1 MIIHIRNFGKIE
13 SADIDLGNLTIFVGE
28 NNSGKT
34 YIMQLIYGLINFFS
48 EKEFNDFLGNFRW
61 KYNSEEIIHEILESD
76 DEDISKNILEIKA
89 DDRDFYNDFQNAL
102 NDFISR
108 NKEKIVEKT
117 FNTRNLSIGSLSIEF
132 EKIVDDLTIQCTK
145 NLKNTSKAKIS
156 FHFNKSVNHTITSIL
171 FAQNNQ
177 YKSMNSILKKSIL
190 TTILLMSFGISQ
202 YQLTDLPILYL
213 PASRSGLMLL
223 YTNFLA
229 EYNDDKRF
237 QNDDVVYQVNDGQT
251 SENRYGLTEPI
262 YDFLM
267 FLLKHKTSEMISD
280 KDREIISFINEN
292 IINGTM
298 EKTGTTM
305 RYKPASS
312 EQSLPIY
319 LSSSLV
325 SELSPIYQI
334 LSGIQKYSF
343 ILYDEIETCQHPTK
357 QLQLARLLVRMVNA
371 GYRMVV
377 STHSDTMAATI
388 NNLIT
393 ISFKEKK
400 DELMSKLGYEKED
413 MLESANVKAYQ
424 FIIGKDGKT
433 KVEEVKSHF
442 SVGVGFDFDIFNYA
456 NDKIYQDAVEIAEV
470 D

>member
-13 SADIDLGNLTIFVGE
+13 SADIDFGNLTIFVGE

-48 EKEFNDFLGNFRW
+48 TKEFNDFLGNFKW
-61 KYNSEEIIHEILESD
+61 KYNSEEIIREILESN

-89 DDRDFYNDFQNAL
+89 DDRNFYNNFQNAL

-132 EKIVDDLTIQCTK
+132 GKIVDDLTIQCTK

-177 YKSMNSILKKSIL
+177 YKSMNSIVKKSIL
-190 TTILLMSFGISQ
+190 TIILLMSFGINQ

-229 EYNDDKRF
+229 EYNDDKTF

-267 FLLKHKTSEMISD
+267 FMLKHKTSEMISD

-305 RYKPASS
+305 RYKPALS
-312 EQSLPIY
+312 EHSLPIY

-334 LSGIQKYSF
+334 LSGIQKYTF

-377 STHSDTMAATI
+377 STHSDTMAAAI

>member
-13 SADIDLGNLTIFVGE
+13 SADIDFGNLTIFVGE

-61 KYNSEEIIHEILESD
+61 KYNSEEIIREILESN

-89 DDRDFYNDFQNAL
+89 DDRNFYNNFQNAL

-117 FNTRNLSIGSLSIEF
+117 FNTHNLSIGSLSIEF
-132 EKIVDDLTIQCTK
+132 GKIVDDLTIQCTQ

-177 YKSMNSILKKSIL
+177 YKSMNNIVKKSIL

-229 EYNDDKRF
+229 EYNDDKTF

-267 FLLKHKTSEMISD
+267 FMLKHKTSEMISD

-312 EQSLPIY
+312 EHSLPIY

-334 LSGIQKYSF
+334 LSGIQKYTF

-377 STHSDTMAATI
+377 STHSDTMAAAI

>member
-61 KYNSEEIIHEILESD
+61 KYNSEEIIREILESN

-89 DDRDFYNDFQNAL
+89 DDRNFYNNFQNAL

-132 EKIVDDLTIQCTK
+132 GKIVDDLTIQCTQ

-177 YKSMNSILKKSIL
+177 YKSMNNIVKKSIL

-229 EYNDDKRF
+229 EYNDDKTF

-305 RYKPASS
+305 RYKPALS
-312 EQSLPIY
+312 EHSLPIY

-377 STHSDTMAATI
+377 STHSDTMAAAI

-424 FIIGKDGKT
+424 FIIEDDGRTTVK
-433 KVEEVKSHF
+433 EVKSHF

>member
-13 SADIDLGNLTIFVGE
+13 SADIDFANLTIFVGE
-28 NNSGKT
+28 NNSGKI

-61 KYNSEEIIHEILESD
+61 KYNSEEIIREILESN

-89 DDRDFYNDFQNAL
+89 DDRNFYNNFQNAL

-132 EKIVDDLTIQCTK
+132 GKIVDDLTIQCTK

-177 YKSMNSILKKSIL
+177 YKSMNSIVKKSIL
-190 TTILLMSFGISQ
+190 TIILLMSFGINQ

-229 EYNDDKRF
+229 EYNDDKTF

-305 RYKPASS
+305 RYKPALS
-312 EQSLPIY
+312 EHSLPIY

>member
-229 EYNDDKRF
+229 EYNDD
-237 QNDDVVYQVNDGQT
+237 VVYQVNDGQT

>member
-48 EKEFNDFLGNFRW
+48 TKEFNDFLGNFKW
-61 KYNSEEIIHEILESD
+61 KYNSEEIIREILESN

-89 DDRDFYNDFQNAL
+89 DDRNFYNNFQNAL

-132 EKIVDDLTIQCTK
+132 GKIVDDLTIQCTK

-177 YKSMNSILKKSIL
+177 YKSMNSIVKKSIL
-190 TTILLMSFGISQ
+190 TIILLMSFGINQ

-229 EYNDDKRF
+229 EYNDDKTF

-267 FLLKHKTSEMISD
+267 FMLKHKTSEMISD

-305 RYKPASS
+305 RYKPALS
-312 EQSLPIY
+312 EHSLPIY

-377 STHSDTMAATI
+377 STHSDTMAAAI

>member
-48 EKEFNDFLGNFRW
+48 TKEFNDFLGNFKW
-61 KYNSEEIIHEILESD
+61 KYNSEEIIREILESN

-89 DDRDFYNDFQNAL
+89 DDRNFYNNFQNAL

-132 EKIVDDLTIQCTK
+132 GKIVDDLTIQCTK

-177 YKSMNSILKKSIL
+177 YKSMNSIVKKSIL
-190 TTILLMSFGISQ
+190 TIILLMSFGINQ

-229 EYNDDKRF
+229 EYNDDKTF

-305 RYKPASS
+305 RYKPALS
-312 EQSLPIY
+312 EHSLPIY

-377 STHSDTMAATI
+377 STHSDTMAAAI

>member
-13 SADIDLGNLTIFVGE
+13 SADIDFANLTIFVGE
-28 NNSGKT
+28 NNSGKI

-61 KYNSEEIIHEILESD
+61 KYNSEEIIREILESN

-89 DDRDFYNDFQNAL
+89 DDRNFYNNFQNAL

-132 EKIVDDLTIQCTK
+132 GKIVDDLTIQCTQ

-177 YKSMNSILKKSIL
+177 YKSMNSIVKKSIL
-190 TTILLMSFGISQ
+190 TIILLMSFGINQ

-229 EYNDDKRF
+229 EYNDDKTF

-305 RYKPASS
+305 RYKPALS
-312 EQSLPIY
+312 EHSLPIY

-377 STHSDTMAATI
+377 STHSDTMAAAI

>member
-1 MIIHIRNFGKIE
+1 MIVHIRNFGKIE
-13 SADIDLGNLTIFVGE
+13 CADIKLGNLTLFVGD

-34 YIMQLIYGLINFFS
+34 YVMQLIYGLINFFS
-48 EKEFNDFLGNFRW
+48 ESEFNYFLNNFKW
-61 KYNSEEIIHEILESD
+61 KYDIEDVIRDISESND
-76 DEDISKNILEIKA
+76 DDISKDILEIKA
-89 DDRDFYNDFQNAL
+89 DDVEFYNDFQNAL
-102 NDFISR
+102 NDFINK

-117 FNTRNLSIGSLSIEF
+117 FNTSNLKIGSLSIEF
-132 EKIVDDLTIQCTK
+132 DEIANDLTIQCTK
-145 NLKNTSKAKIS
+145 NLKNTSKTKMS
-156 FHFNKSVNHTITSIL
+156 FNFNKPINNTVASVI
-171 FAQNNQ
+171 FAKDSPYEIVNRIV
-177 YKSMNSILKKSIL
+177 KRSVL
-190 TTILLMSFGISQ
+190 TMILLDSFGIHQ
-202 YQLTDLPILYL
+202 QQLNDLPVLYL

-229 EYNDDKRF
+229 DR
-237 QNDDVVYQVNDGQT
+237 NDDVVYQANDGQT
-251 SENRYGLTEPI
+251 YENRYGLTEPI

-280 KDREIISFINEN
+280 TNKKIISFINNN

-325 SELSPIYQI
+325 SEITPIYQI
-334 LSGIQKYSF
+334 LSGIQKYNL

-357 QLQLARLLVRMVNA
+357 QLELSRLLVRMVNA
-371 GYRMVV
+371 GYSMIV
-377 STHSDTMAATI
+377 STHSDTMAAAI

-400 DELMSKLGYEKED
+400 DELMAKLDYEKED
-413 MLESANVKAYQ
+413 MLESSNVRAYQ
-424 FIIGKDGKT
+424 FIVKDGKT
-433 KVEEVKSHF
+433 KVQELESHF
-442 SVGVGFDFDIFNYA
+442 SVGVGFDFDLFNYA
-456 NDKIYQDAVEIAEV
+456 NDKIYQDAVDIAEV

>member
-48 EKEFNDFLGNFRW
+48 TKEFNDFLGNFKW
-61 KYNSEEIIHEILESD
+61 KYNSEEIIREILESN

-89 DDRDFYNDFQNAL
+89 DDRNFYNNFQNAL

-177 YKSMNSILKKSIL
+177 YKSMNSIVKKSIL
-190 TTILLMSFGISQ
+190 TIILLMSFGINQ

-229 EYNDDKRF
+229 EYNDDKTF

-377 STHSDTMAATI
+377 STHSDTMAAAI

>member
-48 EKEFNDFLGNFRW
+48 TKEFNDFLGNFKW
-61 KYNSEEIIHEILESD
+61 KYNSEEIIREILESN

-89 DDRDFYNDFQNAL
+89 DDRNFYNNFQNAL

-132 EKIVDDLTIQCTK
+132 GKIVDDLTIQCTK

-177 YKSMNSILKKSIL
+177 YKSMNSIVKKSIL
-190 TTILLMSFGISQ
+190 TIILLMSFGINQ

-229 EYNDDKRF
+229 EYNDDKTF

-305 RYKPASS
+305 RYKPALS
-312 EQSLPIY
+312 EHSLPIY

-334 LSGIQKYSF
+334 LSGIQKYTF

-377 STHSDTMAATI
+377 STHSDTMAAAI

>member
-48 EKEFNDFLGNFRW
+48 TKEFNDFLGNFKW
-61 KYNSEEIIHEILESD
+61 KYNSEEIIREILESN

-89 DDRDFYNDFQNAL
+89 DDRNFYNNFQNAL

-132 EKIVDDLTIQCTK
+132 GKIVDDLTIQCTK

-177 YKSMNSILKKSIL
+177 YKSMNSIVKKSIL
-190 TTILLMSFGISQ
+190 TIILLMSFGINQ

-229 EYNDDKRF
+229 EYNDDKTF

-305 RYKPASS
+305 RYKPALS
-312 EQSLPIY
+312 EHSLPIY

-377 STHSDTMAATI
+377 STHSDTMAAAI

-400 DELMSKLGYEKED
+400 DELMSKLEYEKED

>member
-13 SADIDLGNLTIFVGE
+13 SADIDFANLTIFVGE
-28 NNSGKT
+28 NNSGKI

-61 KYNSEEIIHEILESD
+61 KYNSEEIIREILESN

-89 DDRDFYNDFQNAL
+89 DDRNFYNNFQNAL

-132 EKIVDDLTIQCTK
+132 GKIVDDLTIQCTK

-177 YKSMNSILKKSIL
+177 YKSMNSIVKKSIL
-190 TTILLMSFGISQ
+190 TIILLMSFGINQ

-229 EYNDDKRF
+229 EYNDDKTF

-305 RYKPASS
+305 RYKPALS
-312 EQSLPIY
+312 EHSLPIY

-377 STHSDTMAATI
+377 STHSDTMAAAI

>member
-61 KYNSEEIIHEILESD
+61 KYNSEEIIREILESN

-177 YKSMNSILKKSIL
+177 YKSMNSIVKKSIL
-190 TTILLMSFGISQ
+190 TIILLMSFGINQ

-229 EYNDDKRF
+229 EYNDDKTF

-424 FIIGKDGKT
+424 FIIGKDGKP

>member
-1 MIIHIRNFGKIE
+1 MTSYFSLE
-13 SADIDLGNLTIFVGE
+13 LGN
-28 NNSGKT
+28 
-34 YIMQLIYGLINFFS
+34 
-48 EKEFNDFLGNFRW
+48 W
-61 KYNSEEIIHEILESD
+61 
-76 DEDISKNILEIKA
+76 
-89 DDRDFYNDFQNAL
+89 
-102 NDFISR
+102 
-108 NKEKIVEKT
+108 
-117 FNTRNLSIGSLSIEF
+117 
-132 EKIVDDLTIQCTK
+132 C
-145 NLKNTSKAKIS
+145 
-156 FHFNKSVNHTITSIL
+156 
-171 FAQNNQ
+171 
-177 YKSMNSILKKSIL
+177 
-190 TTILLMSFGISQ
+190 
-202 YQLTDLPILYL
+202 
-213 PASRSGLMLL
+213 
-223 YTNFLA
+223 
-229 EYNDDKRF
+229 NDDKTF

-305 RYKPASS
+305 RYKPALS
-312 EQSLPIY
+312 EHSLPIY

-377 STHSDTMAATI
+377 STHSDTMAAAI

>member
-13 SADIDLGNLTIFVGE
+13 SADIDFANLTIFVGE

-48 EKEFNDFLGNFRW
+48 TKEFNDFLGNFKW
-61 KYNSEEIIHEILESD
+61 KYNSEEIIREILESN

-89 DDRDFYNDFQNAL
+89 DDRNFYNNFQNAL

-132 EKIVDDLTIQCTK
+132 GKIVDDLTIQCTQ

-177 YKSMNSILKKSIL
+177 YKSMNSIVKKSIL
-190 TTILLMSFGISQ
+190 TIILLMSFGINQ

-229 EYNDDKRF
+229 EYNDDKTF

-267 FLLKHKTSEMISD
+267 FMLKHKTSEMISD

-305 RYKPASS
+305 RYKPALS
-312 EQSLPIY
+312 EHSLPIY

-334 LSGIQKYSF
+334 LSGIQKYTF

-377 STHSDTMAATI
+377 STHSDTMAAAI

>member
-48 EKEFNDFLGNFRW
+48 TKEFNDFLGNFKW
-61 KYNSEEIIHEILESD
+61 KYNSEEIIREILESN

-89 DDRDFYNDFQNAL
+89 DDRNFYNNFQNAL

-132 EKIVDDLTIQCTK
+132 GKIVDDLTIQCTK

-177 YKSMNSILKKSIL
+177 YKSMNSIVKKSIL
-190 TTILLMSFGISQ
+190 TIILLMSFGINQ

-305 RYKPASS
+305 RYKPALS
-312 EQSLPIY
+312 EHSLPIY

-377 STHSDTMAATI
+377 STHSDTMAAAI

>member
-229 EYNDDKRF
+229 EYNDD
-237 QNDDVVYQVNDGQT
+237 VVYQVNDGQT

-357 QLQLARLLVRMVNA
+357 QLQLARLLVRIVNA